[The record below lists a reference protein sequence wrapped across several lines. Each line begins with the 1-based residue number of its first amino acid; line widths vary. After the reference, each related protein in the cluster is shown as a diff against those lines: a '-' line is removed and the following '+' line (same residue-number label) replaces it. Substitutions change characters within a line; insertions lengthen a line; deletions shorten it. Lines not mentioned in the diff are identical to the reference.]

1 MGPMHSASPRNS
13 LRVFLCVSSLAFSAL
28 AADTAVWKV
37 APQPPASWQRDRV
50 SDLAARRKVLMEQVG
65 DKGILLLYAA
75 EPRNYA
81 NDVDWPFRQENDF
94 FYLTS
99 LTQPGAM
106 LAIVPG
112 AKTMREIVF
121 LPKADP
127 SREAWTGHMFTAEE
141 VRQISGIKEVWDAGQ
156 LGAFLGTLIPRARAA
171 LVPAGEGRGG
181 RGAGAGEGAGRGG
194 RRGGGGNAEHAEWA
208 AEFDSVI
215 GAVSRSEGRLY
226 MLLPQRQNSPEYH
239 REQEFAAKI
248 AATGPGVAIVDAT
261 PVLAKMRW
269 VKSQRELDI
278 LRHAVDITAEA
289 FQRVYALAVAGTPE
303 YELQAQFEFTFL
315 RRNAHWGY
323 PCIVGSGANAT
334 TLHYQTNK
342 DTLHEGD
349 LLLMDDAA
357 EFDGYSVDVTRTIP
371 VNGKFSKEQADIYRL
386 VWEAQKAAID
396 KVRPGHVMAGKDDS
410 VQSAANKVFKDGLMK
425 LGLITD
431 PDNDQQVRIWFNH
444 GIGHSIGLNV
454 HDPGQGEL
462 QPGAVVTVEPG
473 IYIRPDALEYLPK
486 TPENE
491 KFIAAVKPAFE
502 KYKGIGVRIEDDVLV
517 TDGAP
522 VVMSGAIPSK
532 LEEVESS
539 IATSR
544 QALKRTPLP

>member
-1 MGPMHSASPRNS
+1 MGTMHSAFPRCT
-13 LRVFLCVSSLAFSAL
+13 LRVFLVAQIIVFCGLWAPAAF
-28 AADTAVWKV
+28 AADTAYWKV
-37 APQPPASWQRDRV
+37 APAPPASWQRDRV
-50 SDLAARRKVLMEQVG
+50 ADLSARRRALMDQIGE
-65 DKGILLLYAA
+65 KGILLLFAA

-94 FYLTS
+94 FYLTG
-99 LTQPGAM
+99 LTQPGAA
-106 LAIVPG
+106 LVIVPG

-127 SREAWTGHMFTAEE
+127 SREAWTGHMLMQDEA
-141 VRQISGIKEVWDAGQ
+141 RQISGIKEIWDAAQ
-156 LGAFLGTLIPRARAA
+156 LNAFLGTLIPRAHGA
-171 LVPAGEGRGG
+171 LVPGGEGGGRGG
-181 RGAGAGEGAGRGG
+181 RGG
-194 RRGGGGNAEHAEWA
+194 RRSGGNPEHPEWT
-208 AEFDSVI
+208 AEFESTI
-215 GAVSRSEGRLY
+215 GAVARSEGRLY
-226 MLLPQRQNSPEYH
+226 MLLPQRQNSPEYR
-239 REQEFAAKI
+239 REQDFAAKV
-248 AATGPGVAIVDAT
+248 AATGPGVAVVDAT

-269 VKSQRELDI
+269 VKSPRELDLI
-278 LRHAVDITAEA
+278 RHAVDITAEA
-289 FQRVYALAVAGTPE
+289 FQRVYAVAVPGAPE
-303 YELQAQFEFTFL
+303 YEIQAQFEFTFL

-334 TLHYQTNK
+334 TLHYQSNK
-342 DTLHEGD
+342 GTIHEGD

-357 EFDGYSVDVTRTIP
+357 EFDGYSADVTRTIP
-371 VNGKFSKEQADIYRL
+371 VNGKFSKEQSEIYRL

-410 VQSAANKVFKDGLMK
+410 VQAAANKVFREGLFK

-431 PDNDQQVRIWFNH
+431 SGNDEQVRLWFNH

-517 TDGAP
+517 TESAP
-522 VVMSGAIPSK
+522 VVVSGGIPSR
-532 LEEVESS
+532 LEDVEST
-539 IATSR
+539 IAASR